1 MAITGQPATIVVV
14 DEQAALLDLVE
25 QALVGEGHRVLVTT
39 DPHELLELAIRLHID
54 AVIADGPLLE
64 RADPTLARKLELAQH
79 GLRIIPFSS
88 FRAPFSL
95 DALVDEVERV
105 LATDSPP
112 DRLRAAPTG

>member
-1 MAITGQPATIVVV
+1 MAQKPATIVVV

-25 QALVGEGHRVLVTT
+25 QALLGAGHRVLVTT
-39 DPHELLELAIRLHID
+39 EPNELLELAIRVRID

-64 RADPTLARKLELAQH
+64 RADPTLPRKLELAQH
-79 GLRIIPFSS
+79 GLRIIPFTSL
-88 FRAPFSL
+88 RAPFAL

-112 DRLRAAPTG
+112 DRLRAAPIG

>member
-1 MAITGQPATIVVV
+1 MAGVGNPATIVVV

-25 QALVGEGHRVLVTT
+25 QALVGAGHRVLVTT
-39 DPHELLELAIRLHID
+39 EPHELLELAIRVHID
-54 AVIADGPLLE
+54 AVVADGSLLE
-64 RADPTLARKLELAQH
+64 RTDPTLARKLELAQH

-88 FRAPFSL
+88 LRAPFSL
-95 DALVDEVERV
+95 DALVAEVERV